1 MSYSNGLLS
10 DQSYQTANKYV
21 QRGLPGVGFKLTDT
35 GDYDMQN
42 KKLVNVKNGVNGSD
56 AVTKSQLDTKTSL
69 LDGARTNGYIVNNKA
84 VVYSQT
90 GAVHAKSFYLQDQNE
105 DEVRILTD
113 NQDFDNVH
121 LFVPN
126 LKNFDGFGGRKR
138 SEIMVTSV
146 DQIISGNKFFQNIKA
161 PNPSED
167 GDVANKNYVDFEI
180 TKQNV
185 LIDNEFVKKS
195 GSLMTGDLILPH
207 YNYPV
212 QGNTNKAI
220 SYETQREIFI
230 SRKETFP
237 MERSLDMNN
246 NVIENIAEATSDHQ
260 ALRKSQLDNALVN
273 VNNDLSDKADKS
285 YVDTEITKVHQNLD
299 LAPFL
304 KKDGQ
309 RSMTGDLN
317 MDNNNIIILKDPV
330 NDADD
335 VNKKFFEDKLLE
347 SHLLP
352 SHHENAFKYL
362 LDQDES
368 SSERRIRVNGI
379 VDFNGSPHKN
389 KKAYDIDL
397 LYIPGTQNY
406 DSQIGINIYPLAIG
420 KYTIIMEY
428 YFPEDTGISL
438 SCTTSTAVIAKQT
451 TKKFSD
457 YMKLLVQFDQQ
468 TKDTPDYLYFDIR
481 GSASTSTNPEGYLV
495 FYGMK
500 DWFDIVNPSI
510 YDHALE
516 SSMFEYNNGNIKMN
530 NVIDMDNHKIKN
542 LSDGTDAND
551 AVNKGQID
559 AIITRLNKLDKLD
572 KNYIYRQIFGEN
584 FYDLLDL
591 NYLKLVMRN
600 NRLNID
606 GSLPHLYLGT
616 NVIINNYDVNHG
628 LILSP
633 RSYII
638 IPFMSFNLRHFTTP
652 IYDSYT
658 FFMSFN
664 HNTNARGDISLVD
677 NNFDQQFPH
686 FMLAGNEIII
696 EHGPTVKKFPIPS
709 VFRSHKIFIWI
720 CFDGT
725 NRTIKIKVS
734 NDQNPFYFSIP
745 GTLPY
750 YGNKLEIKY
759 NSFINKIGFANR
771 FIDLNSLEA
780 QEITLAEKKNGSYLS

>member
-1 MSYSNGLLS
+1 MSFYNGILNHDDIYGSGQKGL
-10 DQSYQTANKYV
+10 
-21 QRGLPGVGFKLTDT
+21 RGLPGIGFNLDSNNN
-35 GDYDMQN
+35 YDMQN

-69 LDGARTNGYIVNNKA
+69 LDGARTHGYIVNNKA
-84 VVYSQT
+84 VIYSQS

-113 NQDFDNVH
+113 NQNFDDAH
-121 LFVPN
+121 LVVPN
-126 LKNFDGFGGRKR
+126 LKNFDGYGGRKR

-146 DQIISGNKFFQNIKA
+146 DQIVSGNKFFQNIKTS
-161 PNPSED
+161 NPSED

-220 SYETQREIFI
+220 SYETQREIFT

-237 MERSLDMNN
+237 METSLDMNN

-317 MDNNNIIILKDPV
+317 MDNNNIIRLKDPV
-330 NDADD
+330 NDDD
-335 VNKKFFEDKLLE
+335 AVTKKYFKDQLLE

-352 SHHENAFKYL
+352 SHRENAFKYL

-368 SSERRIRVNGI
+368 SSERNIIVNGI

-397 LYIPGTQNY
+397 VYTQGTQNY
-406 DSQIGINIYPLAIG
+406 DSQIGINIYPLAVG

-428 YFPEDTGISL
+428 YYPEDTGISL
-438 SCTTSTAVIAKQT
+438 SCTASTAVIAKQT
-451 TKKFSD
+451 TKNFSD

-468 TKDTPDYLYFDIR
+468 TKDTPDYLYFNIR
-481 GSASTSTNPEGYLV
+481 GSASTSTNPEGYLI

-500 DWFDIVNPSI
+500 DWFDIVDPGI

-516 SSMFEYNNGNIKMN
+516 SSMFKYDVGNMKMN
-530 NVIDMDNHKIKN
+530 TKLDMNNHGIKH
-542 LSDGTDAND
+542 LSNGTDVND
-551 AVNKGQID
+551 AVNKYQLD
-559 AIITRLNKLDKLD
+559 QVKNKLDSHLFYI
-572 KNYIYRQIFGEN
+572 KNHSYISTFSYR
-584 FYDLLDL
+584 FYDFKEPSKFTFIRG
-591 NYLKLVMRN
+591 LKSHIVAGIDPGLQISSFGKEYISVAKFD
-600 NRLNID
+600 RLK
-606 GSLPHLYLGT
+606 
-616 NVIINNYDVNHG
+616 G
-628 LILSP
+628 LQFATTIA
-633 RSYII
+633 II
-638 IPFMSFNLRHFTTP
+638 IDLGYTINQVSS
-652 IYDSYT
+652 IYNNDK
-658 FFMSFN
+658 
-664 HNTNARGDISLVD
+664 HDIKR
-677 NNFDQQFPH
+677 QFQIL
-686 FMLAGNEIII
+686 F
-696 EHGPTVKKFPIPS
+696 
-709 VFRSHKIFIWI
+709 
-720 CFDGT
+720 C
-725 NRTIKIKVS
+725 
-734 NDQNPFYFSIP
+734 
-745 GTLPY
+745 
-750 YGNKLEIKY
+750 
-759 NSFINKIGFANR
+759 
-771 FIDLNSLEA
+771 
-780 QEITLAEKKNGSYLS
+780 

>member
-21 QRGLPGVGFKLTDT
+21 QGLPGVGFKLTDT

-237 MERSLDMNN
+237 METSLDMNN

-299 LAPFL
+299 LAPFI
-304 KKDGQ
+304 KKDGS
-309 RSMTGDLN
+309 RVMTGNLN
-317 MDNNNIIILKDPV
+317 MNEHKIVSLQDPIDEKD
-330 NDADD
+330 AI
-335 VNKKFFEDKLLE
+335 NKKYFEDQLIK

-362 LDQDES
+362 IDADES
-368 SSERRIRVNGI
+368 SSERLIKVNGI
-379 VDFNGSPHKN
+379 VNFNGSPHKN
-389 KKAYDIDL
+389 KKAYDVDMI
-397 LYIPGTQNY
+397 YIAGTQNY
-406 DSQIGINIYPLAIG
+406 DSQIGINIYPLPPG
-420 KYTIIMEY
+420 KYTIITEY
-428 YFPEDTGISL
+428 FYPENLNIAVSCRASSANLNKLISNNFTGYI
-438 SCTTSTAVIAKQT
+438 
-451 TKKFSD
+451 
-457 YMKLLVQFDQQ
+457 KLLVQFEDQ
-468 TKDTPDYLYFDIR
+468 TKQTPDYLFFDIR
-481 GSASTSTNPEGYLV
+481 GSGTTSTNPEGYLI
-495 FYGMK
+495 FYGIK
-500 DWFDIVNPSI
+500 EWYDNVYPEI

-516 SSMFEYNNGNIKMN
+516 SSMFEYDNGNIKMN
-530 NVIDMDNHKIKN
+530 TVLDMN
-542 LSDGTDAND
+542 
-551 AVNKGQID
+551 NKKSQI
-559 AIITRLNKLDKLD
+559 
-572 KNYIYRQIFGEN
+572 
-584 FYDLLDL
+584 
-591 NYLKLVMRN
+591 
-600 NRLNID
+600 
-606 GSLPHLYLGT
+606 
-616 NVIINNYDVNHG
+616 
-628 LILSP
+628 
-633 RSYII
+633 
-638 IPFMSFNLRHFTTP
+638 
-652 IYDSYT
+652 
-658 FFMSFN
+658 
-664 HNTNARGDISLVD
+664 
-677 NNFDQQFPH
+677 
-686 FMLAGNEIII
+686 
-696 EHGPTVKKFPIPS
+696 
-709 VFRSHKIFIWI
+709 
-720 CFDGT
+720 
-725 NRTIKIKVS
+725 
-734 NDQNPFYFSIP
+734 
-745 GTLPY
+745 
-750 YGNKLEIKY
+750 
-759 NSFINKIGFANR
+759 
-771 FIDLNSLEA
+771 
-780 QEITLAEKKNGSYLS
+780 

>member
-21 QRGLPGVGFKLTDT
+21 QGLPGVGFKLTDT

-56 AVTKSQLDTKTSL
+56 AVTKSQLDTKTTL
-69 LDGARTNGYIVNNKA
+69 LDGARTQGYIVNNKA

-180 TKQNV
+180 TKQNF

-237 MERSLDMNN
+237 METSLDMNN

-260 ALRKSQLDNALVN
+260 ALRKSQLDNELVN

-299 LAPFL
+299 LAPFI
-304 KKDGQ
+304 KKDGS
-309 RSMTGDLN
+309 RVMTGNLN
-317 MDNNNIIILKDPV
+317 MNEHKIVNLQDPIDDKD
-330 NDADD
+330 AI
-335 VNKKFFEDKLLE
+335 NKKYFEDQLIK

-362 LDQDES
+362 IDADES
-368 SSERRIRVNGI
+368 SSERRITVNGI
-379 VDFNGSPHKN
+379 VNFNGSPHKN
-389 KKAYDIDL
+389 KKAYDVDMI
-397 LYIPGTQNY
+397 YIAGTQNY
-406 DSQIGINIYPLAIG
+406 DSQIGINIYPLPPG

-428 YFPEDTGISL
+428 FYPENLNIAVSCRASSANLNKLISKNFTGYI
-438 SCTTSTAVIAKQT
+438 
-451 TKKFSD
+451 
-457 YMKLLVQFDQQ
+457 KLLVQFEDQ
-468 TKDTPDYLYFDIR
+468 TKQTPDYLFFDIR
-481 GSASTSTNPEGYLV
+481 GSGTTSTNPEGYLI
-495 FYGMK
+495 FYGIK
-500 DWFDIVNPSI
+500 EWYDNVYPEI

-516 SSMFEYNNGNIKMN
+516 SSMFEYDNGNLKMN
-530 NVIDMDNHKIKN
+530 NDINMDNHKIKN
-542 LSDGTDAND
+542 LSDGTDAT
-551 AVNKGQID
+551 D
-559 AIITRLNKLDKLD
+559 AINKRQFDTLQKYQSYI
-572 KNYIYRQIFGEN
+572 KNYSYLNQYSI
-584 FYDLLDL
+584 FYDLREPNKFILPPGGGGGGVL
-591 NYLKLVMRN
+591 LV
-600 NRLNID
+600 
-606 GSLPHLYLGT
+606 
-616 NVIINNYDVNHG
+616 
-628 LILSP
+628 
-633 RSYII
+633 
-638 IPFMSFNLRHFTTP
+638 
-652 IYDSYT
+652 
-658 FFMSFN
+658 
-664 HNTNARGDISLVD
+664 
-677 NNFDQQFPH
+677 
-686 FMLAGNEIII
+686 
-696 EHGPTVKKFPIPS
+696 
-709 VFRSHKIFIWI
+709 
-720 CFDGT
+720 
-725 NRTIKIKVS
+725 
-734 NDQNPFYFSIP
+734 SIQ
-745 GTLPY
+745 
-750 YGNKLEIKY
+750 I
-759 NSFINKIGFANR
+759 
-771 FIDLNSLEA
+771 
-780 QEITLAEKKNGSYLS
+780 